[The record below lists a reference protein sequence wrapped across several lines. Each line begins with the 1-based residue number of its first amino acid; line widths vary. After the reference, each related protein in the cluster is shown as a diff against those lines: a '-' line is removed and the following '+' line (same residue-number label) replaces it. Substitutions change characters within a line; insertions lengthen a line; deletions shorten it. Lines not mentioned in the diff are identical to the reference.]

1 MSTNRALWIGG
12 IGTLVAAICCFT
24 PALVVLLGA
33 LGLSALVGYLDLVLL
48 PLLGIF
54 VLILIFGV
62 VQMVRA

>member
-1 MSTNRALWIGG
+1 MSTNRAIWIGG

-54 VLILIFGV
+54 ALILIFGV
-62 VQMVRA
+62 VQTVRA

>member
-54 VLILIFGV
+54 ALILIFGV
-62 VQMVRA
+62 VQTVRA